1 MVSKFNSVKL
11 SVCIPTYNRPEQF
24 KRMLTGLLPQI
35 TDEVEIVVRDDSTTG
50 KSKEIFDF
58 LIADK
63 NIRYQYFS
71 GDKIGLDAASLFL
84 FEHAIGEFVWLFSD
98 DDEILSGSISEVNK
112 LITSDPNLNLV
123 WANFD
128 SDLPG
133 GLAVK
138 NRNSGYFRDG
148 SEALEVIG
156 TGIGLVSTQI
166 FRRKQGLLGFEIA
179 KRHIVGFSFASTA
192 VYLSV
197 LAGPGRFYFMN
208 GPCFIC
214 HPTKPD
220 EIFEITNKNGKIVNE
235 GFNVYGIHF
244 LSIVKEFEG
253 SFKRR
258 SIRKLLAENFGAMW
272 RGMLVGWVRG
282 WDTPSGKRFLMFK
295 YYWSFP
301 EFWLAIVFFL
311 LPLSANKK
319 LYKLYKLFFIR
330 RKFKYFVQ

>member
-1 MVSKFNSVKL
+1 MVNKTNSVKL

-24 KRMLTGLLPQI
+24 KRMLSGLLPQI
-35 TDEVEIVVRDDSTTG
+35 TEEVEIVVRDDSTSDKT
-50 KSKEIFDF
+50 KEIFD
-58 LIADK
+58 LMIANK

-98 DDEILSGSISEVNK
+98 DDEILSESIYEVNK
-112 LITSDPNLNLV
+112 LITSDQNLNLI

-197 LAGPGRFYFMN
+197 LAGPGKFYFMN

-220 EIFEITNKNGKIVNE
+220 EIFEITNKTGKIVNE

-282 WDTPSGKRFLMFK
+282 WDTPSGKRFPMFK

-301 EFWLAIVFFL
+301 EFWLAIIFFL
-311 LPLSANKK
+311 LPLSVNKM

-330 RKFKYFVQ
+330 RRFKYFV

>member
-1 MVSKFNSVKL
+1 MVNKSNSVKL

-24 KRMLTGLLPQI
+24 KRMLSGLLPQI

-50 KSKEIFDF
+50 KTKEIFD
-58 LIADK
+58 LMITNK

-98 DDEILSGSISEVNK
+98 DDEILSGSIYEVNK
-112 LITSDPNLNLV
+112 LITSDQNLNLI

-179 KRHIVGFSFASTA
+179 KKHVVGFSFASTA

-197 LAGPGRFYFMN
+197 LAGPGKFYFMN

-220 EIFEITNKNGKIVNE
+220 EIFEITNKTGKIVNE

-301 EFWLAIVFFL
+301 EFWLAITFFL
-311 LPLSANKK
+311 LPLSVNKM

-330 RKFKYFVQ
+330 RRFKYFV

>member
-1 MVSKFNSVKL
+1 MVNKSNSVKL

-24 KRMLTGLLPQI
+24 KRMLSGLLPQI

-50 KSKEIFDF
+50 RTKEIFD
-58 LIADK
+58 LMITNK

-98 DDEILSGSISEVNK
+98 DDEILSGSIYEVNK
-112 LITSDPNLNLV
+112 LITSDQNLNLI

-179 KRHIVGFSFASTA
+179 KKHVVVFSFASTA

-197 LAGPGRFYFMN
+197 LAGPGKFYFMN

-220 EIFEITNKNGKIVNE
+220 EIFEITNKTGKIVNE

-301 EFWLAIVFFL
+301 EFWLAITFFL
-311 LPLSANKK
+311 LPLSVNKM

-330 RKFKYFVQ
+330 RRFKYFV

>member
-11 SVCIPTYNRPEQF
+11 SVCVPTYNRPEQF
-24 KRMLTGLLPQI
+24 KRMLSGLLPQI
-35 TDEVEIVVRDDSTTG
+35 TDEIEIVVRDDSTTD
-50 KSKEIFDF
+50 KSKEIFD
-58 LIADK
+58 LMIADK
-63 NIRYQYFS
+63 NICYQYFS
-71 GDKIGLDAASLFL
+71 GEKIGLDAASLFL

-98 DDEILSGSISEVNK
+98 DDEILSGSILEVNK

-197 LAGPGRFYFMN
+197 LAGPGKFYFMN

-220 EIFEITNKNGKIVNE
+220 EIFEITNKTGKIVNE

-258 SIRKLLAENFGAMW
+258 SIRKLLAENFGELW

-282 WDTPSGKRFLMFK
+282 WDTPSGKRLLMFK

-301 EFWLAIVFFL
+301 EFWLAIIFFL
-311 LPLSANKK
+311 LPLSVNKI

-330 RKFKYFVQ
+330 RRFKYFV

>member
-1 MVSKFNSVKL
+1 MVNKSNSVKL

-24 KRMLTGLLPQI
+24 KRMLSGLLPQI

-50 KSKEIFDF
+50 KTKEIFD
-58 LIADK
+58 LMITNK

-98 DDEILSGSISEVNK
+98 DDEILSGSIYEVNK
-112 LITSDPNLNLV
+112 LITSDQNLNLI

-179 KRHIVGFSFASTA
+179 KKHVVGFSFASTA

-197 LAGPGRFYFMN
+197 LAGPGKFYFMN

-220 EIFEITNKNGKIVNE
+220 EIFEITNKTGKIVNE

-253 SFKRR
+253 SFKPQ

-301 EFWLAIVFFL
+301 EFWLAIIFFL
-311 LPLSANKK
+311 LPLSVNKI

-330 RKFKYFVQ
+330 RRFKYFV